1 MSEERPTIRPVN
13 LARIV
18 EIVDLCERRLCSTAK
33 VADSL
38 DVTKRRAREAI
49 LESERIS
56 LIKEQKKNQDQYY
69 STAIGGKFLSAVKD
83 EDWSNVSKLLA
94 VRSPHYG
101 AFLDLFEEHTSVD
114 SDTALELLTEQS
126 EFTPYEYNQTSIDIV
141 GGWAQRLGSI
151 QRNAFTGAFYAVDCD
166 TMPSNFPYIL
176 LSVVDELEERTG
188 VNLKQRYLSIPKLRE
203 HLCERVGCNRENFD
217 EALVAIAEQN
227 IGRVELS
234 GAPIDTGAKDAR
246 YGLKTIDLSSDDGLV
261 STNQS
266 SEQVMRGVEQFG
278 KQYYYFAVFDRD
290 LQFENNDN

>member
-1 MSEERPTIRPVN
+1 M
-13 LARIV
+13 
-18 EIVDLCERRLCSTAK
+18 
-33 VADSL
+33 
-38 DVTKRRAREAI
+38 RRAREAI

-56 LIKEQKKNQDQYY
+56 LVKETGEGEGQYY
-69 STAIGGKFLSAVKD
+69 STTIGSKFLNAIKS
-83 EDWSNVSKLLA
+83 EDWSSVSKLLA
-94 VRSPHYG
+94 IRSPHYG
-101 AFLDLFEEHTSVD
+101 AFLGLFEEHTSLD
-114 SDTALELLTEQS
+114 PDTALELLTEQS
-126 EFTPYEYNQTSIDIV
+126 EFTPYQYNQTSLDIV

-151 QRNAFTGAFYAVDCD
+151 QRNAFTGTFYATDCD
-166 TMPSNFPYIL
+166 TMPSNFPYLL

-203 HLCERVGCNRENFD
+203 HLCERIGCNRENFD
-217 EALVAIAEQN
+217 EALVALAEQN

-246 YGLKTIDLSSDDGLV
+246 YGLKTIELSNDDGLV

-290 LQFENNDN
+290 LQFEKNDN